1 MKNVLH
7 SIILI
12 LITSFIPI
20 FGQSGSGGVLES
32 LIKELYSRHNILVA
46 YHEDMLKVPLN
57 DVEVEWSTFDLE
69 SVLANLFSDTDIHY
83 MIIDQNKL
91 LLRKNSSVD
100 ESNPETDWVY
110 VEGRVEDMETL
121 EALPYASI
129 YVPGTGNGTISD
141 EFGRFSLKCRKDHTS
156 QIVISYLGYENGQFD
171 FNKNNHITQLKRTSY
186 SIDEVL
192 VILAPMVSQSLHD
205 LNIELDHYVLFR
217 LPQTD
222 MYGKDPVRSI
232 QMLPGITAGN
242 DESGIFRIRG
252 AHPDEVLIL
261 MDGIPIYK
269 VDHYY
274 GIFNAVNPFV
284 FDRFTLYKNKVP
296 LQYESRTGGMLL
308 LESTEQ
314 FEPFT
319 GHIEGDFMKV
329 GGGIQ
334 VSPNKY
340 VNLILG
346 GRFNHTDPFNTPLS
360 MIPKDIGNSTGL
372 IDPVGFQRSQLST
385 VLPSFSFYDLN
396 GKLTIK
402 PHDSHTISLSTFH
415 SRDEFQR
422 SFKNIFVSRQ
432 QNSLLEHEENF
443 LNAENW
449 TNNGYN
455 IHYSFAGK
463 KNNFLKVNHYYS
475 SFTHHHLMSASLTM
489 RVREREQEP
498 FSLFQEND
506 NQITGRGV
514 NIQYFRDK
522 DYDVGFGVVMRSN
535 GAYFNER
542 LRFKDF
548 KDGRNIGFDQDLVE
562 YYSHASKTLV
572 FKDKF
577 LVTGGLKLMHTPV
590 LEQINFSP
598 SIEFSYTDH
607 NHFFFKSSYNRLFQ
621 NIREVNF
628 ESRTG
633 QNMTFFLL
641 ADWDHPIQQGRSDIF
656 MVGGG
661 KKWSS
666 FTFDV
671 EFYRVQS
678 IGTIAYLPQIPGV
691 SVNALQTNSPQLYRF
706 HTGITHS
713 HGADVLI
720 SYEKKRLYS
729 MIGYTLSKTMTSFE
743 DVFRGEFFPSPN
755 DRRHQLKMVNALNLG
770 RFTLS
775 SNVVYQSG
783 MPFTSLEMIR
793 ENTTRNS
800 IDIENMIGRLPYY
813 FRADISLQY
822 DLKWKKSGMYCRMS
836 LYNLTNREN
845 IRNLQQ
851 TYFIPFQNNNAVNDV
866 LLGFNAPLI
875 SRMLNISSGFYF

>member
-1 MKNVLH
+1 MKKVLH
-7 SIILI
+7 SILLI
-12 LITSFIPI
+12 LITSIFPV
-20 FGQSGSGGVLES
+20 FGQTGSGGTLES
-32 LIKELYSRHNILVA
+32 LIKELHRRHNILVA
-46 YHEDMLKVPLN
+46 YHEDMLKVTVN
-57 DVEVEWSTFDLE
+57 DFELEWSTFDLE
-69 SVLANLFSDTDIHY
+69 STLADLFSDTDIHY
-83 MIIDQNKL
+83 MIIDENKL
-91 LLRKNSSVD
+91 LLRKKSTGD
-100 ESNPETDWVY
+100 DSNLDTDWVY
-110 VEGRVEDMETL
+110 IEGRVEDMETK

-129 YVPGTGNGTISD
+129 FVPGTGNGTISD
-141 EFGRFSLKCRKDHTS
+141 EFGRFSLKCRRNHTS
-156 QIVISYLGYENGQFD
+156 QIVISYLGYENGQID
-171 FNKNNHITQLKRTSY
+171 FNKSNHTTQLKRTSY
-186 SIDEVL
+186 SIDEVV
-192 VILAPMVSQSLHD
+192 VILAPLVIQNPHD
-205 LNIELDHYVLFR
+205 LHINLDHFVLFR

-222 MYGKDPVRSI
+222 MFGKDPIRSI
-232 QMLPGITAGN
+232 QMLPGIAAGN
-242 DESGIFRIRG
+242 DESGIFKIRG

-261 MDGIPIYK
+261 MDGIPVYK

-308 LESTEQ
+308 LESGER
-314 FEPFT
+314 FEPVT

-334 VSPNKY
+334 TSPNKY
-340 VNLILG
+340 VNLIVG

-360 MIPKDIGNSTGL
+360 MLPEDVGNSTGL

-402 PHDSHTISLSTFH
+402 PHDSHTISLSTFQ
-415 SRDEFQR
+415 SRDKFQR
-422 SFKNIFVSRQ
+422 SFKNVFISRQ
-432 QNSLLEHEENF
+432 ENRLLEHEENF
-443 LNAENW
+443 LNGENW
-449 TNNGYN
+449 SNTGYN
-455 IHYSFAGK
+455 IHYSYVGK
-463 KNNFLKVNHYYS
+463 NNNFLNVNHYYS
-475 SFTHHHLMSASLTM
+475 SFTHHHLMSASLNM

-498 FSLFQEND
+498 FSLFQENN

-514 NIQYFRDK
+514 NIQYFRDN
-522 DYDVGFGVVMRSN
+522 DYNVGFGVVMRSN

-548 KDGRNIGFDQDLVE
+548 KDARNIGLDQDLGE
-562 YYSHASKTLV
+562 YYSHASKTWV
-572 FKDKF
+572 FKDRF
-577 LVTGGLKLMHTPV
+577 FISGGLKLMHTPI
-590 LEQINFSP
+590 LEQSNFSP
-598 SIEFSYTDH
+598 SMEFSYTDH
-607 NHFFFKSSYNRLFQ
+607 KHFLIKSSYVRLFQ

-641 ADWDHPIQQGRSDIF
+641 ADGDHAIQQGRSDIF
-656 MVGGG
+656 MVGGE
-661 KKWSS
+661 KRWNS

-678 IGTIAYLPQIPGV
+678 IGTIAYLPQLPGV
-691 SVNALQTNSPQLYRF
+691 SVNALQTNSPQFYRF
-706 HTGITHS
+706 HTGISHS
-713 HGADVLI
+713 QGADILV
-720 SYEKKRLYS
+720 SFETKRLYS

-755 DRRHQLKMVNALNLG
+755 DRRHQLKMVNTLNLG
-770 RFTLS
+770 PITLS

-793 ENTTRNS
+793 ENTTRNT
-800 IDIENMIGRLPYY
+800 IDIDNMIGRLPYY

-822 DLKWKKSGMYCRMS
+822 DLKWNKSGMYCRLS

-875 SRMLNISSGFYF
+875 SRMVNISSGFYF